1 MKKIALLFLLAG
13 ASCLA
18 IAAEST
24 IDSSKAAFHVGET
37 VMVCGSIK
45 EVTDFKK
52 GTYLNFGAKYPKQH
66 ISVTI
71 WNDQKINFLDRF
83 GSLQVFENRRA
94 CARGEITQHKNSL
107 QIIIKNPQF
116 LRLMK

>member
-18 IAAEST
+18 IAAEPT
-24 IDSSKAAFHVGET
+24 IDSSKAAFYVGET
-37 VMVCGSIK
+37 VMVCGSIN

-66 ISVTI
+66 ISVVI
-71 WNDQKINFLDRF
+71 WDDQKRDFLDRF
-83 GSLQVFENRRA
+83 GSLKAFEYQRA
-94 CARGEITQHKNSL
+94 CARGEITQYRNSL
-107 QIIIKNPQF
+107 QLIIKNPQF